1 MGALGRP
8 KRRTGALVDR
18 RLSEAEANKRAVSFF
33 TQFFISAT
41 TLKKSAFVFDAKAEG
56 DRERLIDLI
65 WSGEYREALESE
77 ERINPHPTRLLAF
90 LTDEQLV
97 CSQAGAID
105 SS

>member
-1 MGALGRP
+1 M
-8 KRRTGALVDR
+8 
-18 RLSEAEANKRAVSFF
+18 SFF